1 MTVATRRWEASVRI
15 SGNQDHDDRDI
26 VRLGIVR
33 TLLVQVLVMLA
44 LSGAVTGYLKWSS
57 DAAWKEFMDAGKSS
71 APDVKHSPQASAPL
85 HAVQGHALCTRRV

>member
-1 MTVATRRWEASVRI
+1 MKVAICRWEITVRI
-15 SGNQDHDDRDI
+15 SGNQDHDRDI

-57 DAAWKEFMDAGKSS
+57 DAAWKEFMDASKSS

>member
-1 MTVATRRWEASVRI
+1 MTVATRRWEVTVRL
-15 SGNQDHDDRDI
+15 SDNQHHDDRDI